1 MRNELKYFFYIFTII
16 SFIIF
21 VGTYYFSDKNKKNSY
36 RSVKLYNEKINE
48 YKNKL
53 LILNNDTVNIIEYT
67 DTNLN
72 KNDEKYR
79 FWDLFKNNEK

>member
-36 RSVKLYNEKINE
+36 RAVNLYDNKIN
-48 YKNKL
+48 KNNEDLTVLKS
-53 LILNNDTVNIIEYT
+53 DTDNIIEYVE
-67 DTNLN
+67 TNLN
-72 KNDEKYR
+72 TDKKKYKFWNLLKND
-79 FWDLFKNNEK
+79 

>member
-79 FWDLFKNNEK
+79 FWDLFKNDEK